1 MHSGNV
7 KALVLGTQGSTYAI
21 QEQSALAW
29 IEERLLQ
36 MQASGEI
43 ARLQERLKAKGLES
57 VEHPRA
63 VQGLRHTDTPRTF
76 EKDLTVVVSQDLK
89 DAKGRIIQ
97 AAGTRLNPL
106 RQVFS
111 KKSLL
116 FLDGDDAKQLDW
128 ALQEYKRSHG
138 LVKLVLV
145 KGPVLQLMRDHE
157 IPFYFDQ
164 AGRLSRYFGLEQ
176 IPARVSQRKDKLL
189 IEELKL

>member
-7 KALVLGTQGSTYAI
+7 AALVLGTQGSTYAI

-43 ARLQERLKAKGLES
+43 ARLQARLKEKGLES
-57 VEHPRA
+57 VERPRA
-63 VQGLRHTDTPRTF
+63 VQGLRQTDKPRTF

-89 DAKGRIIQ
+89 DARGRIIQ

-106 RQVFS
+106 TKVFS

-116 FLDGDDAKQLDW
+116 FLDGDNAQHLAW
-128 ALQEYKRSHG
+128 ALQEYERSHG

>member
-1 MHSGNV
+1 MHSGNL

-21 QEQSALAW
+21 QEQSALGW

-43 ARLQERLKAKGLES
+43 ERLQARLKAKGFAT
-57 VEHPRA
+57 VERPDA
-63 VQGLRHTDTPRTF
+63 VLGLRSTDKPRIF
-76 EKDLTVVVSQDLK
+76 EKDLTVVVSQDIK

-97 AAGTRLNPL
+97 AAGTRVNPL
-106 RQVFS
+106 TQVFS
-111 KKSLL
+111 RKSLL
-116 FLDGDDAKQLDW
+116 FLDGDDVEHLAW

-145 KGPVLQLMRDHE
+145 KGPVLQLMRDHD

-189 IEELKL
+189 IEEFKL

>member
-1 MHSGNV
+1 MHSGDL
-7 KALVLGTQGSTYAI
+7 KALLGTQGTTYVI
-21 QEQSALAW
+21 QEQSALGW
-29 IEERLLQ
+29 IEQRLLQ

-43 ARLQERLKAKGLES
+43 ARLQERLKEKGFAA
-57 VEHPRA
+57 VERPRA
-63 VQGLRHTDTPRTF
+63 VQGLRHTDKPRTF
-76 EKDLTVVVSQDLK
+76 EKDLTVVVSQDIK

-97 AAGTRLNPL
+97 ASGTRLNPL

-116 FLDGDDAKQLDW
+116 FFDGDDGAHLAW
-128 ALQEYKRSHG
+128 ALEEYKRSHG

-145 KGPVLQLMRDHE
+145 KGPVLQLMRDHD

-176 IPARVSQRKDKLL
+176 IPARVSQGKDKLV

>member
-1 MHSGNV
+1 MQSGDL
-7 KALVLGTQGSTYAI
+7 KALILGTQGSTYAI
-21 QEQSALAW
+21 QEQSALEW
-29 IEERLLQ
+29 IEQRLLQ

-43 ARLQERLKAKGLES
+43 ERLQARLKAKGFAA
-57 VEHPRA
+57 VERPQA
-63 VQGLRHTDTPRTF
+63 VQGLRPTDQARIF
-76 EKDLTVVVSQDLK
+76 EKDLTVVVSKDIK

-97 AAGTRLNPL
+97 AAGTRINPL

-111 KKSLL
+111 RKSLL
-116 FLDGDDAKQLDW
+116 FLDGDDAQHLAW
-128 ALQEYKRSHG
+128 ALQEYRRSHG

-164 AGRLSRYFGLEQ
+164 AGRLSHYFGLEQ
-176 IPARVSQRKDKLL
+176 VPARVSQRKDKLL